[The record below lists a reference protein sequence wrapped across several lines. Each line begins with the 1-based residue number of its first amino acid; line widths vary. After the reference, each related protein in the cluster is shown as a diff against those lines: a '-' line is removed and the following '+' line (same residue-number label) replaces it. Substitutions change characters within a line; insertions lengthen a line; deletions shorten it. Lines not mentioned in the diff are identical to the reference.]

1 MPWMVSIVNK
11 NQPDVAHCSGTLV
24 APKYI
29 ITAAHCFRDLPKEAF
44 EVVLG
49 SDNLSQSP
57 TNWQTYQKKFN
68 IQKLHQHPSYYKYH
82 FDVAIIELEDE
93 VTFSRG
99 IFPICLPEKPT
110 LTNTRERVFVTLAG
124 WIWKNWVYLPHMEC
138 IIIVFIKYIF
148 IVYDSYQ
155 TVVSHLDVTFNGNR

>member
-29 ITAAHCFRDLPKEAF
+29 ITAAHCFKHLPKQAF

-57 TNWQTYQKKFN
+57 NNWQTYQKKFN
-68 IQKLHQHPSYYKYH
+68 IHHLHQHPDYNGKYH
-82 FDVAIIELEDE
+82 FDAAIIELKDE
-93 VTFSRG
+93 VTFSEG
-99 IFPICLPEKPT
+99 IFPICLPETETPT
-110 LTNTRERVFVTLAG
+110 NNRAGFLVSLAG
-124 WIWKNWVYLPHMEC
+124 FGSTGYLNYIL
-138 IIIVFIKYIF
+138 IIQYKPIIF
-148 IVYDSYQ
+148 
-155 TVVSHLDVTFNGNR
+155 

>member
-1 MPWMVSIVNK
+1 MVSIVNK

-68 IQKLHQHPSYYKYH
+68 IHKLHQHPSYYKYH

-124 WIWKNWVYLPHMEC
+124 FGKTGYVYTYGMYYNC
-138 IIIVFIKYIF
+138 VFK
-148 IVYDSYQ
+148 
-155 TVVSHLDVTFNGNR
+155 TVTF